1 MADTMTTENALE
13 QMATLAGALPF
24 LKRYDDQIIVV
35 KYGGHAMG
43 EEETALRFGRDVALL
58 EQVGVN
64 PVVVHGGGPQINAML
79 KRLNVQSTFVQGLR
93 VTDAAMLDVVEMVLA
108 GPVNKQVA
116 EAITRAGAIAV
127 GISGK
132 DGGLIRARKLLR
144 TVRDP
149 GSRIEQE
156 LDLGYVGEPESV
168 DTRVL
173 DLLIGASI
181 VPVVAPVGVGADGQ
195 TYNINADTVAGAI
208 AGALGAER
216 LLMMTDVVGVLDR
229 DGKLVP
235 ELTVDEV
242 RAGIEAGWISGGMI
256 PKVETCVAAVRGGVK
271 GAVILDGRV
280 PHAVLR
286 ELFTDAGRGDA
297 DPGLMGRRGGGSVAS
312 TKVGGAEPAPGRSLR
327 QFTQD
332 RTPAP
337 HDLARGCHLPLELR
351 IGLARGAHPQ
361 LLTPAATIPCG
372 IAGCFRLIALTP
384 AAPHRQGPP
393 PAEAGRLPTP
403 GTPSMDTNSLR
414 PRIEA
419 LWERRDTLSPSTGG
433 EDRAQVEAALEA
445 LDSGQARVAEPD
457 GQGGWRVNQWL
468 KQAVLLS
475 FRLTDSAPMDDPAG
489 ARLRQGAAEVRR
501 LGRRT
506 ASARPASA
514 PCPAPWC
521 AAPPT
526 SRPASC

>member
-1 MADTMTTENALE
+1 MPEPTPE
-13 QMATLAGALPF
+13 QMEIVAGALPF
-24 LKRYDDQIIVV
+24 LKRYDDRIIVV

-43 EEETALRFGRDVALL
+43 EEETALRFGRDIAFL

-79 KRLNVQSTFVQGLR
+79 KRLDVKSTFVQGLR

-132 DGGLIRARKLLR
+132 DGGLIRAHKLTR

-149 GSRIEQE
+149 DSRIEQV

-168 DTRVL
+168 NTRIL
-173 DLLIGASI
+173 ELLIGADI

-208 AGALGAER
+208 AAALGAER
-216 LLMMTDVVGVLDR
+216 LLMMTDVVGVLDP

-242 RAGIEAGWISGGMI
+242 QAGIEAGWISGGMI

-286 ELFTDAGRGDA
+286 ELFTN
-297 DPGLMGRRGGGSVAS
+297 
-312 TKVGGAEPAPGRSLR
+312 
-327 QFTQD
+327 
-332 RTPAP
+332 
-337 HDLARGCHLPLELR
+337 
-351 IGLARGAHPQ
+351 RGAG
-361 LLTPAATIPCG
+361 T
-372 IAGCFRLIALTP
+372 LI
-384 AAPHRQGPP
+384 
-393 PAEAGRLPTP
+393 
-403 GTPSMDTNSLR
+403 
-414 PRIEA
+414 
-419 LWERRDTLSPSTGG
+419 
-433 EDRAQVEAALEA
+433 RA
-445 LDSGQARVAEPD
+445 
-457 GQGGWRVNQWL
+457 
-468 KQAVLLS
+468 
-475 FRLTDSAPMDDPAG
+475 
-489 ARLRQGAAEVRR
+489 
-501 LGRRT
+501 
-506 ASARPASA
+506 
-514 PCPAPWC
+514 
-521 AAPPT
+521 
-526 SRPASC
+526 